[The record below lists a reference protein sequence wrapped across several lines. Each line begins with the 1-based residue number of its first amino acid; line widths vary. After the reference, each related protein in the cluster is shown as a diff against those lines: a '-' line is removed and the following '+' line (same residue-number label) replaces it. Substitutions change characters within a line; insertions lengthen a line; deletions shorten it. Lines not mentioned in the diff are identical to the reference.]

1 MTTSLDPTLRRL
13 FEDEAAA
20 ELARIEALLPH
31 ASDPEAAAALCRHA
45 HTLKGSAA
53 VVGLAEFS
61 RIAGTLEAMF
71 EEMRERRRAST
82 PSFEAIVRATIAAL
96 RRIVADQ
103 IGGLAVSTTA
113 AAAPAAGSVLVVEDS
128 PTVREH
134 HRAILSAGGYD
145 VRTVGDGAE
154 ALRLLEQEPADAV
167 VTDLE
172 LPELDG
178 WELTS
183 AIRTRPEL
191 AGIGVVVVSSRSD
204 DDARRRSAGA
214 GADAHLIKAVE
225 PELLLGSVQ
234 RAVARA
240 GS

>member
-1 MTTSLDPTLRRL
+1 M
-13 FEDEAAA
+13 
-20 ELARIEALLPH
+20 
-31 ASDPEAAAALCRHA
+31 
-45 HTLKGSAA
+45 
-53 VVGLAEFS
+53 
-61 RIAGTLEAMF
+61 
-71 EEMRERRRAST
+71 
-82 PSFEAIVRATIAAL
+82 
-96 RRIVADQ
+96 
-103 IGGLAVSTTA
+103 
-113 AAAPAAGSVLVVEDS
+113 
-128 PTVREH
+128 REH
-134 HRAILSAGGYD
+134 HRAILPAGGYD
-145 VRTVGDGAE
+145 VRTAGDGAE

-191 AGIGVVVVSSRSD
+191 AGIGVVVVSSRSQ